1 MEPGLQ
7 VKLLKALE
15 EKKIRHLGGSQDI
28 SFDAR
33 IIAAV
38 NEDPLKLIEEGRL
51 RQDLYYRLGVIRLNL
66 PPLRERMEDVPLL
79 TKYFIDRYNTALQ
92 RDIQGVSELALHLLE
107 QYSWPGNVRELQNVI
122 EGAFSATRSQLLRVN
137 DIEEILES
145 GSTRSAGS
153 PPAEKAVP
161 PIEEGF
167 ILSKEIERYEQSLIR
182 QALAQT
188 TSISQAA
195 RLLGTS
201 RQNLKH
207 KMQKYFL

>member
-1 MEPGLQ
+1 
-7 VKLLKALE
+7 
-15 EKKIRHLGGSQDI
+15 
-28 SFDAR
+28 
-33 IIAAV
+33 
-38 NEDPLKLIEEGRL
+38 
-51 RQDLYYRLGVIRLNL
+51 
-66 PPLRERMEDVPLL
+66 MEDVPLL

-122 EGAFSATRSQLLRVN
+122 EGVFSATRSQLLRVN

-145 GSTRSAGS
+145 GGTRSAGS

>member
-1 MEPGLQ
+1 M
-7 VKLLKALE
+7 
-15 EKKIRHLGGSQDI
+15 
-28 SFDAR
+28 
-33 IIAAV
+33 
-38 NEDPLKLIEEGRL
+38 
-51 RQDLYYRLGVIRLNL
+51 
-66 PPLRERMEDVPLL
+66 
-79 TKYFIDRYNTALQ
+79 
-92 RDIQGVSELALHLLE
+92 
-107 QYSWPGNVRELQNVI
+107 QNVI

-182 QALAQT
+182 QALAQS